1 MRYFTP
7 TFKIASLT
15 GDPDRLVSKIGGVP
29 WGLPADL
36 WPSCCGCPQKLLA
49 QFRHEP
55 PMLDLGSSGSVLYLF
70 HCLECCGFDECGHSA
85 LIVEASKLGEEPVRV
100 PGYDHVCDLGGP
112 LIGEFL
118 LDGWTEN
125 DDGIYWTLENEFP
138 DIDFLDP
145 LVRTRFG
152 GVPRWTV
159 NGPGQVPPAPFEF
172 LFQINNY
179 LYFDGPAPQADEVG
193 CVVAGCLQPSGERV
207 TVLPQSD
214 RKKANAPWGIMNEPE
229 WGLHSAEF
237 TNLASDGII
246 YVFID
251 RTQTPHAVQWFWN
264 R

>member
-1 MRYFTP
+1 M
-7 TFKIASLT
+7 
-15 GDPDRLVSKIGGVP
+15 RLVSKIGGVP

-36 WPSCCGCPQKLLA
+36 WPSCCGYPQKLLA
-49 QFRHEP
+49 QFRHDP
-55 PMLDLGSSGSVLYLF
+55 PMLDLGAPGSVLFLF
-70 HCLECCGFDECGHSA
+70 QCLECCGFDECGHSV
-85 LIVEASKLGEEPVRV
+85 LIIEASKLADGPVRI
-100 PGYDHVCDLGGP
+100 PGYDQICDLGGP
-112 LIGEFL
+112 LVGEFL

-125 DDGIYWTLENEFP
+125 DDGIPEERLSDFLDDRAYWTLESEFP

-145 LVRTRFG
+145 LARTRFG
-152 GVPRWTV
+152 GAPRWTV
-159 NGPGQVPPAPFEF
+159 NGPGQVPPRPFEF
-172 LFQINNY
+172 LFQINNC

-193 CVVAGCLQPSGERV
+193 CWVSKSSSLSGAQT
-207 TVLPQSD
+207 TVLPQEGMS
-214 RKKANAPWGIMNEPE
+214 KVNAPWGIMNEPE